1 MQIEKNHREDLVNTS
16 RKLHPQVEFNEKK
29 IFFPPCPHEIS
40 TPHRQILLTFTGFYF
55 LYFLRLLR
63 YDAIVFSPATL
74 WKNLYTYLYI
84 VVTARPHCM
93 LARTASSWSLE
104 KSTPVVAFIFH
115 WVYSA
120 LFYLFFDIVASC
132 WLLLCDTDFFFPSP
146 SCRTMKGMLF
156 SSTAFRK
163 WYTSMDAWFTR
174 FNLYGTY
181 NILLLSYFL
190 LFTK

>member
-1 MQIEKNHREDLVNTS
+1 MEDFRSAGIVAEPVTDWKSFFGKGRSTWKSVDCANRKNHREDLVNTS

-40 TPHRQILLTFTGFYF
+40 TPRRQILLTFTGFYF

-104 KSTPVVAFIFH
+104 KSAPVVAFIFH
-115 WVYSA
+115 WVYFA

-132 WLLLCDTDFFFPSP
+132 WLLLCDTDFFFKSVV
-146 SCRTMKGMLF
+146 
-156 SSTAFRK
+156 
-163 WYTSMDAWFTR
+163 
-174 FNLYGTY
+174 
-181 NILLLSYFL
+181 
-190 LFTK
+190 